1 MRGFREAHYVWA
13 VGFLGKK
20 KSGAVLYAC
29 GADDRTVPEWNSGGL
44 PHGVGQRRKPM
55 QGTRRKRVLD
65 SSLLPGRW
73 I

>member
-44 PHGVGQRRKPM
+44 APWCGAKEKADAGNKEK
-55 QGTRRKRVLD
+55 T
-65 SSLLPGRW
+65 SPG
-73 I
+73 